1 MNWLAA
7 LPMYNVTPRLAADWR
22 VLLEH
27 VHGHLQPW
35 LDARGDSLELVDPTT
50 SLTEFW
56 LRDDLL
62 LAQTCGYPLMHALH
76 DRVQLVTTPIF
87 SVDGCANGA
96 YRSVLVARKAA
107 GVTSLASSRGLRAA
121 YNSIDS
127 NSGMS
132 LLRHAVAPLA
142 GGRAFFASVIE
153 TGGHLASL
161 EALHDDR
168 ADIAA
173 IDCVTFAFV
182 REQLPDLADGVIE
195 IGVTASSPGLPLI
208 TSKKVPPDGI
218 DALRAALSHAV
229 SQDPPLAARL
239 KLAGF
244 VQRPLADYS
253 SIIDIEKDAAK
264 RGYPRLA

>member
-7 LPMYNVTPRLAADWR
+7 LPMYNVTPTLAADWR

-27 VHGHLQPW
+27 VHSRLQPW
-35 LDARGDSLELVDPTT
+35 LDARGDSLQLVHPAT

-56 LRDDLL
+56 LRDDVL
-62 LAQTCGYPLMHALH
+62 LAQTCGYPLMHALN

-87 SVDGCANGA
+87 SIDGCANGD

-107 GVTSLASSRGLRAA
+107 GVTSLESSRGLRAA
-121 YNSIDS
+121 YNSNDS
-127 NSGMS
+127 NSGMN

-161 EALHDDR
+161 KALLDDR

-182 REQLPDLADGVIE
+182 REHLPALADGVIE
-195 IGVTASSPGLPLI
+195 IGVTVSSPGLPLI
-208 TSKKVPPDGI
+208 ASKKVLPDGI
-218 DALRAALSHAV
+218 EALRAALSNAV
-229 SQDPPLAARL
+229 AQDPQLAARL

-244 VQRPLADYS
+244 IERPLADYS
-253 SIIDIEKDAAK
+253 SIIDIETDAEK

>member
-7 LPMYNVTPRLAADWR
+7 LPMYNVTPTLAADWR

-27 VHGHLQPW
+27 VHGSLQPW
-35 LDARGDSLELVDPTT
+35 LETRGDSLELVDPAT

-56 LRDDLL
+56 LRDDVL
-62 LAQTCGYPLMHALH
+62 LAQTCGYPLMHALN

-87 SVDGCANGA
+87 SVDGCANA
-96 YRSVLVARKAA
+96 DYRSVLVARKAA
-107 GVTSLASSRGLRAA
+107 GVTSLESSRGLRAA
-121 YNSIDS
+121 YNSQDS
-127 NSGMS
+127 NSGMN

-142 GGRAFFASVIE
+142 AGRAFFASVIE

-161 EALHDDR
+161 KALLEDR

-182 REQLPDLADGVIE
+182 REHLPALADCVIE

-208 TSKKVPPDGI
+208 ASKQVPSDGI
-218 DALRAALSHAV
+218 DALRAGLSNAV
-229 SQDPPLAARL
+229 FQDPALARRL

-244 VQRPLADYS
+244 VQRTLADYS
-253 SIIDIEKDAAK
+253 SIIDLETDAAK